1 MGNVSN
7 KIQSLSSC
15 LGDSL
20 SGVNNTKSKSS
31 PPASTD
37 FVSTWK
43 TDNTSTGSSNNNQV
57 RLPLMSTGT
66 YNMTVDWGD
75 GNSDVITVWNQ
86 TETTHTYSSIGTYEI
101 RISGT
106 FNGLDFAP
114 LGSSTSTDRL
124 KILSIS
130 RWGVFRPIN
139 PSTGGGVFRNCAN
152 LILTSVSDVLNLS
165 LATNASAMF
174 GGCNSITTIN
184 LANLWDVSTITNMSS
199 MFFMSANNTNFNQDI
214 SSWNVSNVINFASM
228 FQNCTAFNQNIGNW
242 NVGNGNSFASM
253 LRSCTAFNQNI
264 GNWNV
269 SLATSFA
276 NFMTGK
282 TFSDFSASNLDAIYN
297 GWSLLTFVN
306 TGLSINF
313 GTIKYTAAGS
323 AGRAIL
329 AGAPNNWTIVDGG
342 I

>member
-1 MGNVSN
+1 MSLVQNEIQNVS
-7 KIQSLSSC
+7 
-15 LGDSL
+15 
-20 SGVNNTKSKSS
+20 SGVGNGLARVKNSKSKSS
-31 PPASTD
+31 PPAPTD

-43 TDNTSTGSSNNNQV
+43 TDNTSTGSSANNQV

-66 YNMTVDWGD
+66 YNMTVYWGD
-75 GNSDVITVWNQ
+75 GNSDIITVWNQ
-86 TETTHTYSSIGTYEI
+86 AETTHTYSSIGTYAI

-106 FNGLDFAP
+106 FQGLDFAP

-124 KILSIS
+124 KILSVS

-152 LILTSVSDVLNLS
+152 LSLTSVADVLNFS
-165 LATNASAMF
+165 LATSATGMF

-184 LANLWDVSTITNMSS
+184 LANLWDVSTITNISS
-199 MFFMSANNTNFNQDI
+199 MFFMSANNTNFVQDVTP
-214 SSWNVSNVINFASM
+214 WDVSNVANFSSM
-228 FQNCTAFNQNIGNW
+228 FQNCTAFNQNIGVW
-242 NVGNGNSFASM
+242 DVGSGSSFVSM

-264 GNWNV
+264 GSWNV
-269 SLATSFA
+269 SNASSFS

-282 TFSDFSASNLDAIYN
+282 TNADFSASNLDAIYN

-306 TGLSINF
+306 SGLTLGF
-313 GTIKYTAAGS
+313 GTIKYTVASS

-329 AGAPNNWTIVDGG
+329 TSAPNNFTIVDGG